1 MELRESIGFKDSLLG
16 PIPTDW
22 NIKTLGDIGDVKMCK
37 RIFSY
42 QTTTRGDVP
51 FYKIG
56 TFGKEPDAYISKELF
71 EDFKKKYSFPKKGS
85 LLISASGTIGRTVEY
100 VGEDAYY
107 QDSNII
113 WIENNEVLVTNK
125 YLKHIFKIIKYNT
138 EGSTIKR
145 LYNSIVKS
153 SSFALPPTLE
163 EQKSIATTLSDV
175 DELINRL
182 KKLISKKKN
191 IKQGAMQQLL
201 TPPHEGGKRLPGFSG
216 DWVEI
221 NLGRSS
227 ILKARIGWQG
237 LTTAEYLNS
246 GEYNLITGTDFK
258 DGYIDWENCVYVE
271 KDRFDQD
278 KNIQV
283 QANDVLVTKDGTIGK
298 VAFVNEVYKPTTL
311 NSGVFVIRP
320 LDRAYI
326 SRFFYFILMSEYF
339 ELFLSKLA
347 AGSTISH
354 LYQKDFI
361 HFTFPAPPTL
371 EEQQSISDILSDMD
385 LEITQLETKKEKYQA
400 IKQGMMQELLT
411 GKIRLV

>member
-1 MELRESIGFKDSLLG
+1 MLS
-16 PIPTDW
+16 
-22 NIKTLGDIGDVKMCK
+22 
-37 RIFSY
+37 
-42 QTTTRGDVP
+42 
-51 FYKIG
+51 
-56 TFGKEPDAYISKELF
+56 
-71 EDFKKKYSFPKKGS
+71 
-85 LLISASGTIGRTVEY
+85 
-100 VGEDAYY
+100 
-107 QDSNII
+107 
-113 WIENNEVLVTNK
+113 
-125 YLKHIFKIIKYNT
+125 
-138 EGSTIKR
+138 
-145 LYNSIVKS
+145 
-153 SSFALPPTLE
+153 PTLE

-361 HFTFPAPPTL
+361 HFTFPAP
-371 EEQQSISDILSDMD
+371 
-385 LEITQLETKKEKYQA
+385 
-400 IKQGMMQELLT
+400 LL
-411 GKIRLV
+411 

>member
-1 MELRESIGFKDSLLG
+1 MELRESMGFKDSLLG

-145 LYNSIVKS
+145 LYNSIVKT

-354 LYQKDFI
+354 LYQKNYI
-361 HFTFPAPPTL
+361 TL
-371 EEQQSISDILSDMD
+371 LLIL
-385 LEITQLETKKEKYQA
+385 Q
-400 IKQGMMQELLT
+400 
-411 GKIRLV
+411 